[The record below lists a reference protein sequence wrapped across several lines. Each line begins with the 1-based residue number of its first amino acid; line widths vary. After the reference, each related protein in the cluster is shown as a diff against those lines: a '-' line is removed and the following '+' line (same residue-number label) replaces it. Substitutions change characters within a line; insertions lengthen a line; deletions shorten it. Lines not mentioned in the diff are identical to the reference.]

1 MNKIYRLVWSPVASA
16 WVPVPEFTAGK
27 KGKSSRSTKRKL
39 LLIGVMLAGSVPTLA
54 LADDDVQ
61 WQSVKAN
68 YGFSTDPAHNF
79 DQVES
84 TGYTFIV
91 GGSGG
96 VRNYP
101 DGTTLNINGPIP
113 VFPNVTNAGNGVSG
127 RSVTVLNAL
136 PDATGPD
143 GGRIITIVANRNDS
157 VGAPLPSVPIT
168 QSNISQYSYSPA
180 SASPQQNQELNVEVP
195 GLNGSYQVV
204 STYDSSTFIP
214 ADNTPLSGMTLPV
227 YNPNSVR
234 IMYQFGIVNVG
245 TGGGIANVNVGADTA
260 GGTPIAAAVNTIDLL
275 TKDSTLARADGSST
289 TANSSVNWLSDNYI
303 HFRPAAVIAT
313 DVQSAKAQST
323 QYNYSLTLPQY
334 TRVGSFTL
342 KLLDKTFVIN
352 SAQDIANVNDYLIGQ
367 GAYSGKPQI
376 QYWLDAGA
384 QVNGEVISSTAE
396 AQQTYNAIIQGMLA
410 QAQNTNITMSYH
422 TWEDRQ
428 VHSNNATVGTGDLRV
443 IYANGQNASGTV
455 TAQGSLAVDGAS
467 AVMEANAGGVITNNG
482 AINTWSSSGSSPTS
496 AGMKATNSFAANY
509 GIINA
514 GLFLEKTGLNQN
526 VNNAGAKAMLG
537 SGSSTV
543 RNYGLIN
550 VAITDSSTHNATGIE
565 ASGTT
570 EVLNGTDAAIVIT
583 GNSHNANGHGGAY
596 GVNLS
601 GGASFLNQ
609 GKIWVG
615 GTPLTAAGT
624 PTAVNLTGSGLLTAG
639 VYSSSSA
646 SVSNAAGGVISLLSG
661 VRNAAGMLGNGNGG
675 ALTNNGTIEVA
686 GKLTGGSAAANYGM
700 FVQDNVGA
708 ATNNGTI
715 KVSGDN
721 NIALNVLAD
730 NANASLTST
739 SSGAITVGEAGDT
752 GGSDSNPFTYR
763 NYAVYAEGLNGRA
776 AKVDLD
782 STIALLS
789 AGAIGVHARG
799 NATIN
804 IGNDSTLTFQNT
816 NQIGY
821 YAWGQ
826 GANINISNPAISDN
840 GQSGSILFAV
850 DNGAIFTGA
859 TTGGDYSLN
868 VSGTNS
874 RGVFANGFDS
884 LNDDNSSNDV
894 STKLK
899 TGNANIIV
907 SGNNAIGVVVSGGAQ
922 GTISDG
928 AIHLQGNNT
937 TAVLVDGRD
946 YSINGVISDNA
957 FATNVTSDAVIG
969 SAATQSGIKAYDVGY
984 LGNLTLN
991 TGADIDLL
999 GSSSAGV
1006 VLHNAGIAT
1015 VNSDVSVEGT
1025 NNIGVDIQ
1033 NAGTLA
1039 NNGTISVSG
1048 VPGSNNVGVRVQG
1061 SGAIVTQLGNVNA
1074 NGGKAAVQL
1083 TGNGASLTVNGTG
1096 NHITAGGDADGVL
1109 IDSTGAS
1116 SFTASNTTIDM
1127 LDGSGAGINNNASSS
1142 NVNLNNVTINAADGP
1157 AIRTAVTFSA
1167 EGSGNELNVNGSGS
1181 GFAFMNADGSAT
1193 TGNLTIGTGYTING
1207 NGAGS
1212 TGILAKTNGVVNSG
1226 TNITMGAQAGAAID
1240 ATNAS
1245 SLSNQGNIQTSSNT
1259 GSTILAANTQG
1270 FNNAGTINSSST
1282 SNASSLIVLNGN
1294 VGNRTITNTGTITSI
1309 STNPNAKVID
1319 ATGTTNNTIT
1329 NSGTLTAATS
1339 TAQVVTTGSGR
1350 DSMTLNGGTTQGE
1363 IALGSGSDKFNWTA
1377 GSFTGGV
1384 TFDGADGNDTATVGD
1399 VDTSNTSHILS
1410 EGGSNS
1416 ILTFNNTH
1424 SGSGSA
1430 LIGTNPSAGT
1440 NIGSGWSTLTLD
1452 GASTDIR
1459 VMDDLTLSGTQA
1471 INVNN
1476 GAKLRSGDHAGDAT
1490 KATINNYSI
1499 ATLGAASLVSFDGTG
1514 DQTYSGVISGT
1525 GGMERI
1531 NGGNTVLLGNNTYTG
1546 NTLIGSGSELSLG
1559 DGHNY
1564 GLLST
1569 QTNITDNGILTV
1581 NHSDDVALNGVISGS
1596 GSFRQIGMG
1605 TTRLKGA
1612 NSYGGFTNVEQGT
1625 LLINGNQT
1633 GIGLTTVSPLATLG
1647 GVGTLGGDVNFVSG
1661 VVSPLVQALAN
1672 STGGILSPGD
1682 NGTGKF
1688 TINGS
1693 LTLAEDTTSLF
1704 QLGEAYVPGGTYND
1718 LVNVGNNL
1726 TLDGDLDVQLAP
1738 GGTFLP
1744 GVYRLYNYAG
1754 DLTDKTLDIVSLPPT
1769 NSTTYAVQV
1778 NVPKQVNLVL
1788 NFSDPSNALQFWDGD
1803 ADSNHNGIAGNGLV
1817 DGGPGSWSP
1826 LLTGI
1831 ANKWTQSSGFGNA
1844 PWSQHAFAVFEGAG
1858 SDVNVTSDTIGGIVT
1873 QVTTSG
1879 MQFVS
1884 DGYTLKPVGDSV
1896 IQFVATNQDT
1906 GLTPANNNTA
1916 GGETVA
1922 NRYFLIRVGSGG
1934 DGADITA
1941 TIDADLVQN
1950 NALLGANPLTNGD
1963 RDASGNLN
1971 VTRLLKTDPGTL
1983 VLNGDNSIN
1992 GGVEVWN
1999 GALQVSKDSSLG
2011 DAGTSVTLKNDAT
2024 LRAGADFATDRKIFL
2039 EATGGGT
2046 LDANGHVF
2054 TPTGV
2059 IGGAGNLTIVDTS
2072 AGTGT
2077 GQLVLNTANTYL
2089 GTTTVNGK
2097 NGLGQLTVNVGTT
2110 GAFGQQN
2117 SAVTINDQALVNF
2130 NNSADA
2136 QSHTFAVNNATLAFN
2151 NSASAGQS
2159 LINLTDGTASFH
2171 DTSNAGSAA
2180 INVDATSRL
2189 LMSGSADGGSSV
2201 TTNAG
2206 TVAFAG
2212 QAQAANARIANQSGA
2227 NVSLQDA
2234 SGKTSVGSLSGEGTV
2249 TLGNAT
2255 LSEGNLNLNDTISG
2269 LISGIG
2275 GGLEK
2280 VGTGILTLTADNT
2293 FTGATSVLKGA
2304 LLVNGNQSAATGATS
2319 VASEATLGGEGIL
2332 GANVTV
2338 ADNGH
2343 LAPGKDLSS
2352 VGMLTMNNLTL
2363 SDNSQLDFQFGKS
2376 NVPDAHDPLNDLLVV
2391 NGDLTLDGKLNITQT
2406 PGGKFDVGVYRVI
2419 NYSGN
2424 LTNNS
2429 LLLGNVPD
2437 AANQLYVQTSVANQ
2451 VNLVNTTGLVLNFWD
2466 GTGGPNGV
2474 LKNNGKING
2483 GDGIW
2488 QNSRG
2493 NDNWTTDQTTPAGA
2507 INAPFSDGDFAIFS
2521 GEKGNVTVDNSLGDV
2536 LISGSQF
2543 TTNGY
2548 VINDGVITTN
2558 TADTVMR
2565 VGDGTILGKLY
2576 TATINSTIAGSG
2588 GLDKTDLGTLVLNGN
2603 NSYSGGTTVSVGV
2616 LQVSNDHNLGSAGT
2630 GITLN
2635 GGTFRYGSGFDTSR
2649 AWTLGDNGGT
2659 IDTNGS
2665 SVSLL
2670 SAVGGS
2676 GNLTKAGDG
2685 TLTLTQDSS
2694 YQGNTL
2700 IQKGTLQLGN
2710 GGGGGSV
2717 TGNILN
2723 LGDLVVNRDN
2733 TLALNGI
2740 IAGPGNFI
2748 QRGSGTTVLNGIN
2761 TWSGYTLV
2769 ENGTLLAGGISRL
2782 SANSSHIVSQNATLD
2797 TGGRNQ
2803 TVANLVNQGTVN
2815 LRGGNVGSSL
2825 TVNGD
2830 YVGLNGTLKLAAQ
2843 QHSPGVADK
2852 LVINGGTA
2860 TGSTLL
2866 DIDVSQLGE
2875 PTTGDGI
2882 MVVQALNGATT
2893 TAQTTKDAF
2902 TIGGQKLIAGAWQYQ
2917 LFAGNAG
2924 GAGEDWFLRAGYS
2937 PVVPGFDTLASI
2949 VRQAD
2954 LFVLGTLH
2962 QRVGDE
2968 QPWSADVP
2976 EDQEGRF
2983 WARYMNKTVDQHL
2996 NDATS
3001 SKSSSQY
3008 SGMQMGLDLWQNDKW
3023 RAGVY
3028 TTFMDLDSSI
3038 SGNTGMGGGSAYNS
3052 TFSSYLGGYATWT
3065 DTDGL
3070 YVDNVL
3076 QYGYHS
3082 VDLKSQGSS
3091 DTYHPDGNT
3100 VTASVEMGRPWQL
3113 GSSNWAFEPQAQLV
3127 WQWSNFDDTTLNDGV
3142 NTKVNVDA
3150 DSAVIGRL
3158 GARLTADYDTNY
3170 GKVKPYVRVNYWQ
3183 ELSDGDDAVTY
3194 RSGQNSNGKTTL
3206 KASQKYSATEA
3217 AVGATWTV
3225 TNDVQAYTEVG
3236 RTWDNGGDTNVDAN
3250 LSASVGMKIRF

>member
-1 MNKIYRLVWSPVASA
+1 MNRIYRLVWSHVVAA
-16 WVPVPEFTAGK
+16 FVPVPEFTAGK
-27 KGKSSRSTKRKL
+27 KGKSGRATQRKL
-39 LLIGVMLAGSVPTLA
+39 LLAGVLLAGGVVGEASAV
-54 LADDDVQ
+54 DVQ
-61 WQSVKAN
+61 WNDVKSN
-68 YGFSTDPAHNF
+68 YGFSTDPLHNF

-84 TGYTFIV
+84 TGEAFTI
-91 GGSGG
+91 GGTTG
-96 VRNYP
+96 VANYGP
-101 DGTTLNINGPIP
+101 GTTLNILGPIP
-113 VFPNVTNAGNGVSG
+113 TFPAVSGNGVSG

-136 PDATGPD
+136 PGANGADA
-143 GGRIITIVANRNDS
+143 GRIITIVARRPN
-157 VGAPLPSVPIT
+157 VLGAPVPPEPIT
-168 QSNISQYSYSPA
+168 TSNIGEFSYSPA
-180 SASPQQNQELNVEVP
+180 PAVPQQDQELNVEVP
-195 GLNGSYQVV
+195 GLEGSFQVL
-204 STYDSSTFIP
+204 STYDSTTFIP
-214 ADNTPLSGMTLPV
+214 ADNTPVAGMTLPI
-227 YNPNSVR
+227 YDPNSVR
-234 IMYQFGIVNVG
+234 IMYQFGIVNVLSSGG
-245 TGGGIANVNVGADTA
+245 TANINIGADTA
-260 GGTPIAAAVNTIDLL
+260 GTTPIASAVNTIDLL
-275 TKDSTLARADGSST
+275 TKESTLARADGIDNVAST
-289 TANSSVNWLSDNYI
+289 VNWQSDNYI
-303 HFRPAAVIAT
+303 HFRPAAVISG
-313 DVQSAKAQST
+313 DVQNGNAQST
-323 QYNYSLTLPQY
+323 KYSYILKLPEYVEVLGQ
-334 TRVGSFTL
+334 TIQVSDRSFT
-342 KLLDKTFVIN
+342 IN
-352 SAQDIANVNDYLIGQ
+352 SAADIANVNDYLIGQ
-367 GAYSGKPQI
+367 GSFSGKSQI
-376 QYWLDAGA
+376 QYWLNAGA
-384 QVNGEVISSTAE
+384 TVNGEVIDSTVA
-396 AQQTYNAIIQGMLA
+396 AQQTYDQIIQGLLD
-410 QAQNTNITMSYH
+410 QAESTSIDMTYH
-422 TWEDRQ
+422 AWEDRLA
-428 VHSNNATVGTGDLRV
+428 HNNNATLDTGDLRV
-443 IYANGQNASGTV
+443 IYANGGSAVGNV
-455 TAQGSLAVDGAS
+455 TSTGSLAVDGAS
-467 AVMEANAGGVITNNG
+467 AVMEAYAGGTITNNG
-482 AINTWSSSGSSPTS
+482 AINAWRSSGSSPISVGMLGTDSTS
-496 AGMKATNSFAANY
+496 TNN
-509 GIINA
+509 GVLNA
-514 GLFLEKTGLNQN
+514 GLFIEKNGVNQN
-526 VNNAGAKAMLG
+526 VNNAGAAGMG
-537 SGSSTV
+537 STNGTLTNNG
-543 RNYGLIN
+543 RIN
-550 VAITDSSTHNATGIE
+550 VAITNSSTHNAWGMVAAGSATGVNAAGSSI
-565 ASGTT
+565 
-570 EVLNGTDAAIVIT
+570 VLT
-583 GNSHNANGHGGAY
+583 GNSHNVDGHGGGY
-596 GVNLS
+596 GVLVGDSATFTNF
-601 GGASFLNQ
+601 GAIYL
-609 GKIWVG
+609 G
-615 GTPLTAAGT
+615 GTPLIAAGT
-624 PTAVNLTGSGLLTAG
+624 PTPVNLVGSGDASAG
-639 VYSSSSA
+639 IFSQSGGDV
-646 SVSNAAGGVISLLSG
+646 VNAAGGTITLLDG
-661 VRNAAGMLGNGNGG
+661 TRNAAGMMATDNGG
-675 ALTNNGTIEVA
+675 AVTNNGDIAVL
-686 GKLTGGSAAANYGM
+686 GKLVSGSAAANYGM
-700 FVQDNVGA
+700 NVQDNVGA
-708 ATNNGTI
+708 ATNNGNI
-715 KVSGDN
+715 LVQGDN
-721 NIALNVLAD
+721 NIALNLLAM
-730 NANASLTST
+730 NAKASLSST
-739 SSGAITVGEAGDT
+739 SGSTLTVGNAGDT
-752 GGSDSNPFTYR
+752 GGSDSNPYTYR
-763 NYAVYAEGLNGRA
+763 NYAVYAQGVGINA
-776 AKVDLD
+776 ATVDLQA
-782 STIALLS
+782 TIRLLS

-799 NATIN
+799 NATITVGDN
-804 IGNDSTLTFQNT
+804 ASLSFENT

-826 GANINISNPAISDN
+826 GATINISKPTISDS
-840 GQSGSILFAV
+840 GQAGSVLFVV
-850 DNGAIFTGA
+850 DSGAIFTGS
-859 TTGGDYSLN
+859 TTGGDYNLN
-868 VSGTNS
+868 VSGAGST
-874 RGVFANGFDS
+874 GVFANGFDS
-884 LNDDNSSNDV
+884 LNDTDPGNDV
-894 STKLK
+894 ATKMT
-899 TGNANIIV
+899 TGSASIIV
-907 SGNNAIGVVVSGGAQ
+907 SGNNAVGVKVTGGAQ
-922 GTISDG
+922 GTISNG
-928 AIHLQGNNT
+928 AIKLAGDNT
-937 TAVLVDGRD
+937 TAVAIDGRD
-946 YSINGVISDNA
+946 YNINAEISNTPVI
-957 FATNVTSDAVIG
+957 TNVTSSAAIG
-969 SAATQSGIKAYDVGY
+969 SDVGQNGIKGYDVAY

-991 TGADIDLL
+991 TGANINLF
-999 GSSSAGV
+999 GNNSAGV
-1006 VLHNAGIAT
+1006 VLHDNGIAT
-1015 VNSDVSVEGT
+1015 VNSNVSVSGS

-1033 NAGTLA
+1033 NAGTLS
-1039 NNGTISVSG
+1039 NKGVISVSG
-1048 VPGSNNVGVRVQG
+1048 ATGSNNVGVRVQG
-1061 SGAIVTQLGNVNA
+1061 SGAIVSQLGEVNA

-1116 SFTASNTTIDM
+1116 SFTASNTTID
-1127 LDGSGAGINNNASSS
+1127 LTGSGAGINNNASSS
-1142 NVNLNNVTINAADGP
+1142 NVNLTNVTINAADGP

-1245 SLSNQGNIQTSSNT
+1245 SLSNQGTILTSSDT
-1259 GSTILAANTQG
+1259 GSTILAANTKG
-1270 FNNAGTINSSST
+1270 FNNSGTINSNSA

-1294 VGNRTITNTGTITSI
+1294 VGNRTITNTGAITSS
-1309 STNPNAKVID
+1309 STNPIAKVID

-1329 NSGTLTAATS
+1329 NSGTLTAATA
-1339 TAQVVTTGSGR
+1339 TAQVVTTGSGS
-1350 DSMTLNGGTTQGE
+1350 DLMTLSGGTTQGE

-1384 TFDGADGNDTATVGD
+1384 TFGGADGNDTATVGD
-1399 VDTSNTSHILS
+1399 VNTSNTSHILS

-1416 ILTFNNTH
+1416 TLTFNNTH

-1430 LIGTNPSAGT
+1430 LIGTSPSAGT

-1476 GAKLRSGDHAGDAT
+1476 GAKLRSGNSVSDAT
-1490 KATINNYSI
+1490 QATIHNYSI
-1499 ATLGAASLVSFDGTG
+1499 STLGASSLVSFDGSA
-1514 DQTYSGVISGT
+1514 DQIYSGIISGT

-1546 NTLIGSGSELSLG
+1546 NTLIGGDSELSLG

-1625 LLINGNQT
+1625 LLVNGNQT
-1633 GIGLTTVSPLATLG
+1633 GTGLTTVSPLATLG

-1661 VVSPLVQALAN
+1661 VVSPLLRALVN
-1672 STGGILSPGD
+1672 STGGTLSPGD

-1744 GVYRLYNYAG
+1744 GVYRLYNYVGA
-1754 DLTDKTLDIVSLPPT
+1754 LTDNTLNIVSLPPT
-1769 NSTTYAVQV
+1769 DSTTYAVQV

-1831 ANKWTQSSGFGNA
+1831 ANKWTQSNGIGNA

-1858 SDVNVTSDTIGGIVT
+1858 SNVNVTSDTIGGIVT

-1884 DGYTLKPVGDSV
+1884 NGYTLTPVGDSV

-1950 NALLGANPLTNGD
+1950 NALLGADPLTNGD
-1963 RDASGNLN
+1963 RDLSGNLN

-2024 LRAGADFATDRKIFL
+2024 LRAGADFATNRKIFL

-2072 AGTGT
+2072 TGTGT

-2117 SAVTINDQALVNF
+2117 SAVAINDQALVNF

-2159 LINLTDGTASFH
+2159 LITLTDGTASFH

-2227 NVSLQDA
+2227 NVTLQDA

-2269 LISGIG
+2269 LISGVG

-2293 FTGATSVLKGA
+2293 FTGATSVLKGV

-2343 LAPGKDLSS
+2343 LAPGKDLNS

-2424 LTNNS
+2424 LINNS

-2437 AANQLYVQTSVANQ
+2437 AATQLYVQTSVANQ

-2466 GTGGPNGV
+2466 GTGGLNGG
-2474 LKNNGKING
+2474 LKNNGKIDG

-2493 NDNWTTDQTTPAGA
+2493 NDNWTTDQTTPSGA
-2507 INAPFSDGDFAIFS
+2507 INAPFSDGAFAIFS
-2521 GEKGNVTVDNSLGDV
+2521 GEKGNVTVDNSLGEV

-2558 TADTVMR
+2558 TADTMMR

-2603 NSYSGGTTVSVGV
+2603 NSYSGGTTVSGGV

-2635 GGTFRYGSGFDTSR
+2635 GGTFRYGAGFDTSR

-2710 GGGGGSV
+2710 GGGSGSV

-2723 LGDLVVNRDN
+2723 LGDLVVNRNN

-2769 ENGTLLAGGISRL
+2769 ESGTLLAGGISRL

-2815 LRGGNVGSSL
+2815 LRGGKVGSSL

-2830 YVGLNGTLKLAAQ
+2830 YVGLNGTLKIAAQ

-2860 TGSTLL
+2860 TGSTRL

-2917 LFAGNAG
+2917 LFAGNAS

-3225 TNDVQAYTEVG
+3225 TKDVQAYTEVG